1 MRNRPYRDL
10 ADQTLIDLLQTGDQ
24 DAFSEIYCR
33 YTQPLYIHALKMLK
47 DRDEAKD
54 VIQEIF
60 AKLWVKRE
68 DLVLTTSLSSYLY
81 TAVRNKIFDAISHEK
96 VVARYQQSLQVFI
109 DKGEFITDN
118 WIREKELTI
127 LIEKEIAE
135 LPPKMRA
142 VFELSRKEH
151 LSYAQISE
159 ELDVSENTVRK
170 HITKALKKLRDKL
183 EVVTIIIPLLIEMVR
198 TIKYKI

>member
-1 MRNRPYRDL
+1 MGNEPYKNLSDQALFDL
-10 ADQTLIDLLQTGDQ
+10 IRTSDEG
-24 DAFSEIYCR
+24 AFSEIYHR
-33 YTQPLYIHALKMLK
+33 YKQPLYLHALKMLK

-60 AKLWVKRE
+60 AKVWVKRE
-68 DLVLTTSLSSYLY
+68 DLVLTGPLSSYLY
-81 TAVRNKIFDAISHEK
+81 TAIRNKILDAISHEK
-96 VVARYQQSLQVFI
+96 VAARYQQSLQAFI

-118 WIREKELTI
+118 WIREKELTT
-127 LIEKEIAE
+127 LIDKEIAD

-142 VFELSRKEH
+142 VFELSRKNH

-183 EVVTIIIPLLIEMVR
+183 DVVTLIIPLLIEMVR
-198 TIKYKI
+198 VIKYKI